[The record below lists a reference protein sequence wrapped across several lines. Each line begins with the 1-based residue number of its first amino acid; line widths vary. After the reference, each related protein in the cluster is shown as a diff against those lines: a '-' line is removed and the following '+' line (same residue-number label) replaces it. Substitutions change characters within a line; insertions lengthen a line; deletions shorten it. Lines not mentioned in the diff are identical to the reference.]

1 MVDPAA
7 PPEGRSFDELI
18 TALVPELGDHRRLM
32 LGAYRDALY
41 QHNQH
46 TNLTAVRDL
55 PGIERRLI
63 VESLRLVPTI
73 RDLPRIDAIGRQSL
87 IDIGTGGG
95 LPGMVIAIACPEL
108 DVTLMDATGKKVAF
122 LDTVIR
128 NLSLSNA
135 VTIHGRAEE
144 IAREPKY
151 RMQFDIG
158 TARAVSSLP
167 ALLELGLPFL
177 RTGGH
182 LVLPKGT
189 AIDDELTAAER
200 AGAILGGS
208 VLSTALLPDA
218 GSSIE
223 TRLVI
228 VRKTSTTPR
237 TYPRRTGVPAK
248 SPLGTEAPPPRSG
261 R

>member
-1 MVDPAA
+1 
-7 PPEGRSFDELI
+7 
-18 TALVPELGDHRRLM
+18 
-32 LGAYRDALY
+32 
-41 QHNQH
+41 
-46 TNLTAVRDL
+46 
-55 PGIERRLI
+55 
-63 VESLRLVPTI
+63 
-73 RDLPRIDAIGRQSL
+73 
-87 IDIGTGGG
+87 
-95 LPGMVIAIACPEL
+95 
-108 DVTLMDATGKKVAF
+108 
-122 LDTVIR
+122 
-128 NLSLSNA
+128 
-135 VTIHGRAEE
+135 
-144 IAREPKY
+144 
-151 RMQFDIG
+151 
-158 TARAVSSLP
+158 
-167 ALLELGLPFL
+167 
-177 RTGGH
+177 
-182 LVLPKGT
+182 VLPKGT